1 MFISW
6 QRYEGLPV
14 TVLSFKE
21 ICKFLLEY
29 DVPYILSERFSQE
42 DVENYFGGQRAIGR
56 ICDSPTVWDFDY
68 NYHAIKL

>member
-1 MFISW
+1 MFIPW
-6 QRYEGLPV
+6 QRYEGLQV

-42 DVENYFGGQRAIGR
+42 DVENYFVGQRAIGQ
-56 ICDSPTVWDFDY
+56 ISDNPTV
-68 NYHAIKL
+68 